1 MRKVFFVGLCL
12 LASACGAS
20 ATTRT
25 ATPITESSA
34 EAREAE
40 PSPEELELY
49 ALQEEAC
56 SQPGAGNG
64 PVVLEGVS
72 FYCFAD

>member
-25 ATPITESSA
+25 ATPITESSV
-34 EAREAE
+34 EAREE

-64 PVVLEGVS
+64 PVVMDGVS